1 MLKTPHLWFSSSSS
15 SSLLHLDHPHIRPAF
30 PPLFTF
36 SLPPLFTFNS
46 VFLLLLIPS
55 LSLLEFHI
63 ILHNTA
69 QNIIGNWWWCWIW
82 WYRVSILLIH
92 PYLHFPHPPPC
103 SIPFSINISSLKHC
117 CAGQVA
123 CHITF
128 SRRQFPG
135 TSRWLDPS
143 TKKYAEQF
151 IRNLIFFMSKYCRLL
166 INKYKSKREEI
177 FSACLLVQLL
187 GALSTLSSFE
197 GQVLR

>member
-1 MLKTPHLWFSSSSS
+1 MGLRGEVLLNTEDPPPPHLWFSSSSS

-63 ILHNTA
+63 ILHSTA
-69 QNIIGNWWWCWIW
+69 QNIIGDWWWCWIW

-103 SIPFSINISSLKHC
+103 SVQFSINISSLKHC
-117 CAGQVA
+117 CAGQLAVKA
-123 CHITF
+123 VSWHKQVIRSFHKEICRTIH
-128 SRRQFPG
+128 
-135 TSRWLDPS
+135 
-143 TKKYAEQF
+143 KKSNF
-151 IRNLIFFMSKYCRLL
+151 LH
-166 INKYKSKREEI
+166 
-177 FSACLLVQLL
+177 VQIL
-187 GALSTLSSFE
+187 
-197 GQVLR
+197 